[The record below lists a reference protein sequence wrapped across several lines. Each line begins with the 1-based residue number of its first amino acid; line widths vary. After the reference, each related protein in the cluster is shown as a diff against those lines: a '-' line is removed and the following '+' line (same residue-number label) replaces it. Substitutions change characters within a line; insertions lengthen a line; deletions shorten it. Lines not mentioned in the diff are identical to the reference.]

1 MYTLVLILKDSS
13 GKLLDCESCQVGIR
27 QISRA
32 RKQMLVNGLPVVIR
46 GVNRHEHHP
55 RVGKTNLEACM
66 IKVILLTAIS
76 LNTY

>member
-1 MYTLVLILKDSS
+1 
-13 GKLLDCESCQVGIR
+13 
-27 QISRA
+27 
-32 RKQMLVNGLPVVIR
+32 MLVNGLPVVIR